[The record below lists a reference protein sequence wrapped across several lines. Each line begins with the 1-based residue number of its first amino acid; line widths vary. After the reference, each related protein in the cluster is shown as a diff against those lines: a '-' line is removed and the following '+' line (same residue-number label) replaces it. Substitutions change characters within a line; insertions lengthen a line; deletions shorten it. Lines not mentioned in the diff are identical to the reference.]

1 MLDERPMQSTN
12 SSLHQ
17 ALCCESGIVS
27 AIGAG
32 GKKTTLF
39 ALLAQS
45 SVRTALTCSTFTP
58 TFPPLADTRIHIA
71 DTPTLRE
78 RLASDA
84 STKIA
89 YGLPTDKPRR
99 VGPLDTAAIVALHA
113 AGGFALT
120 LVKADGARM
129 RRIKA
134 PAEHEPS
141 VVPGST
147 VLAISAILAVG
158 RRLDEGVAHRPE
170 RISAIT
176 GLALGETISA
186 STIARLYTRAG
197 GLTHNTS
204 TGPLIAVLNMVDDAT
219 ALRHASACAREI
231 LADSERITR
240 VVLLSQRRS
249 GSLVDVIER

>member
-1 MLDERPMQSTN
+1 MVDERPTTATTST
-12 SSLHQ
+12 LQQ
-17 ALCCESGIVS
+17 ALASESGIVS

-58 TFPPLADTRIHIA
+58 TFPPLADVHIQIA
-71 DTPTLRE
+71 DAPTLRE

-84 STKIA
+84 SAKIA
-89 YGLPTDKPRR
+89 YGLPTNKPRR
-99 VGPLDTAAIVALHA
+99 VGPLDAAAIVDMHA

-141 VVPGST
+141 VVPDST

-170 RISAIT
+170 RISAVT
-176 GLALGETISA
+176 GLALGETIST
-186 STIARLYTRAG
+186 STIARLYTRPG
-197 GLTHNTS
+197 GLTHS
-204 TGPLIAVLNMVDDAT
+204 TGSGPLIAVLNMVDDST
-219 ALRHASACAREI
+219 ARRHANACAKEI
-231 LADSERITR
+231 LSDSERITR

-249 GSLVDVIER
+249 GSLVDVIEH